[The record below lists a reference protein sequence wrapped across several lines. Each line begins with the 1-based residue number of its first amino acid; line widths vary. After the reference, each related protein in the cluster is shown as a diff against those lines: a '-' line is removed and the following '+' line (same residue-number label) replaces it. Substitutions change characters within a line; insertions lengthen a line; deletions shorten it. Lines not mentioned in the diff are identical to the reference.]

1 MIFSGK
7 AMFEVKNMHNL
18 YGEYNVGNG
27 YVINHI
33 PPIITSSEFGSVLFG
48 EDPGTIIDDIQY
60 EDKIEKLSR

>member
-1 MIFSGK
+1 
-7 AMFEVKNMHNL
+7 MFEVKNMHNL